1 MGGTEQRRG
10 AGVRLRVPVAMP
22 LAVGV
27 AMPAGR
33 IVAGGMLVRVLAGV
47 TVRVDVDGAVG
58 MPVLVGVSVF
68 RVLVRVFAGVAVR
81 VDVHGAVG
89 MPVLVDVA
97 VFRMRV
103 DVVAV
108 MLVGVRVGR
117 PVRVRVLVLVLVAGD
132 RNAVDPGLAGT
143 ATAGGAH
150 RRSPRRAARNAATPV
165 VHSIAISRTR
175 MSPPA
180 TTWSW

>member
-33 IVAGGMLVRVLAGV
+33 VVAGGMLVRVLAGV
-47 TVRVDVDGAVG
+47 AVRVDVDGAVR
-58 MPVLVGVSVF
+58 MPVLVG
-68 RVLVRVFAGVAVR
+68 
-81 VDVHGAVG
+81 
-89 MPVLVDVA
+89 VA

-117 PVRVRVLVLVLVAGD
+117 PVRVVVLVLVAGD

-175 MSPPA
+175 MSSPA

>member
-1 MGGTEQRRG
+1 VGGAEQRRG
-10 AGVRLRVPVAMP
+10 AGVRRRVPVAMP

-27 AMPAGR
+27 AMPAGGV
-33 IVAGGMLVRVLAGV
+33 VAGGMLVRVL
-47 TVRVDVDGAVG
+47 
-58 MPVLVGVSVF
+58 
-68 RVLVRVFAGVAVR
+68 AGVAVR

-97 VFRMRV
+97 VFRMRM
-103 DVVAV
+103 DVVTV

-117 PVRVRVLVLVLVAGD
+117 PVRVGVLVLVAGD
-132 RNAVDPGLAGT
+132 WNAVDPGFAGT

>member
-27 AMPAGR
+27 AMPAGLV
-33 IVAGGMLVRVLAGV
+33 VAGGMLVRVLAGV
-47 TVRVDVDGAVG
+47 DVRVDVDSAVR

-68 RVLVRVFAGVAVR
+68 RVLVR

-97 VFRMRV
+97 VYRMRV

-117 PVRVRVLVLVLVAGD
+117 PVRVAVLVLVADD

>member
-1 MGGTEQRRG
+1 M
-10 AGVRLRVPVAMP
+10 
-22 LAVGV
+22 
-27 AMPAGR
+27 
-33 IVAGGMLVRVLAGV
+33 IVRVL
-47 TVRVDVDGAVG
+47 
-58 MPVLVGVSVF
+58 
-68 RVLVRVFAGVAVR
+68 AGVAVR

-89 MPVLVDVA
+89 MPVLMGVA

-117 PVRVRVLVLVLVAGD
+117 PVRVAVLVLVAGD